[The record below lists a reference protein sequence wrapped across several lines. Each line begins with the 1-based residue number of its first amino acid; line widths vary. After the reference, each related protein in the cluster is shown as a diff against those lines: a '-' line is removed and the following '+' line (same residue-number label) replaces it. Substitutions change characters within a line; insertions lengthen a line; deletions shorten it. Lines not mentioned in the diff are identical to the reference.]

1 MTDKYSSD
9 LCRIVI
15 AQISQ
20 TIGYNCT
27 LSAPL
32 ELLQDVMLKFM
43 LEFARDLHG
52 HMEHANRLEPSVK
65 DARHS
70 LKSLN
75 INIQELL
82 DYIGNV
88 EPVGFTR
95 DVPQFPIKRASNMNF
110 LKPGSAETLTRPIHI
125 FEYLPPMKKSE
136 CRETEKAES
145 TQKLD
150 DLGVN
155 SEISDKLGCFNH
167 QNIESQSPNPA
178 RLYFPSS
185 NNNSNVDSDQNRS
198 SMWELNSV
206 VMTTGGF
213 ISPAIEGKLPEAV
226 VPDIIEEYKGLD
238 APPIESLIPQSL
250 AGSAKLETLSKK
262 IKTPLPELEIDNGKQ
277 ISESITTTK
286 ESSDSSLFNNNN
298 IPTPKAS
305 SKKNKKQKD
314 DSSRDEND
322 SKQKEKAQRRAM
334 KLYQKL
340 AKNQS
345 NESQMLNFKKSKK
358 SADGNKAQQLEKLI
372 RKQAKQRQKQLKG
385 LTIDD
390 KSLNCMENH
399 EKIFAPESLVTENPV
414 FVESSTELI
423 SAVPASQYE
432 IEQTLGPILSEA
444 KKTCEPERNKL
455 DIFKKIT
462 KQKTGLPLSNTI
474 GKPIITGSTP
484 IISLPSGTT
493 ITPANAQTPLPS
505 PLISLNPET
514 TIRNCNITESRPSS
528 EVNPINMLVKSK
540 KRGRKPGGKNQIKP
554 TNLSTSQS
562 LITFPNSINSANLS
576 TEQPLNLSNFTDQK
590 VNLISKN
597 LILKEKKEKKKGK
610 LKYETPSLTGDKN
623 SNEINKNIMFTSPE
637 KISLTKINV
646 VHDQF
651 VTPPNP
657 TVTPIYSANQGGA
670 GAGMV
675 AMPLLPLLHFP
686 PQPGLIPSGP
696 PPGLFPGVVSGL
708 VGFGGGS
715 NPNKVGIPPFFAF
728 SGPPN
733 TSSVAVKDDDA
744 SNSDQLKLFRQ
755 TSSENRNYC
764 NVAPLIPPDSIK
776 LTECGEVACVSTNVD
791 SSYAL
796 TMQKGKATG
805 NLGDPIEVSD
815 EDSDE
820 AIEKG
825 RMPETPQSFQD
836 KSQLDLSNILAIPDK
851 KIKGPVKLSLITS
864 ASSTSATSISA
875 KSQFSPR
882 FQLPT
887 FMGGGDKFSLAGG
900 ADLIPLSRV
909 DCGSAYSSQK
919 VPSNSLTA
927 QHYTNDDHQS
937 FLPKFPT
944 YEDITITPTGVASS
958 TDLKLRKHHK
968 KLKKIKEG
976 KVKKK
981 KDKKEKSKEKDLFF
995 NGSMSTTSDKSDKKK
1010 LKKKKDKQQTTSII
1024 QIPDDDGDG
1033 VLPLTNNI
1041 VERGPAPNLFVG
1053 ATPTTAISPK
1063 SPPTPS
1069 PSPTQIPKLTLK
1081 LSGKSTPLPLTG
1093 ETMDNETPPT
1103 IQRERDH
1110 SPELARFSPLVTG
1123 PPKTKQSDPIT
1134 VTANPPLLTNIAG
1147 NSPVNP
1153 TVVQIPSLVPGPTNA
1168 RNLHP
1173 PMAASSSGWMSTS
1186 NNSTHTHTSATSTL
1200 SASSVLLPQQ
1210 LMLMTTTN
1218 PKPNINNFPSTNVAT
1233 GTTGRT
1239 PTSNSSAENSLQIV
1253 ETKNHN
1259 RPSSYVDAEG
1269 NRIWICPAC
1278 GKVDDGSA
1286 MIGCDGCDAW
1296 YHWICVGITI
1306 APKDNDDW
1314 FCRVCITKKKVGSS
1328 DKKSKKRNKKK

>member
-1 MTDKYSSD
+1 KMADKYSSD

-15 AQISQ
+15 AQITQ
-20 TIGYNCT
+20 TIGYSST

-32 ELLQDVMLKFM
+32 ELLQDVMQKFM
-43 LEFARDLHG
+43 DEFARDLHL

-75 INIQELL
+75 INVQELL

-125 FEYLPPMKKSE
+125 FEYLPPMQETE
-136 CRETEKAES
+136 CRETEKTEF

-150 DLGVN
+150 DLCAN
-155 SEISDKLGCFNH
+155 TEIADKLGFNH
-167 QNIESQSPNPA
+167 HNIESQSSNPA
-178 RLYFPSS
+178 TLHFPSS
-185 NNNSNVDSDQNRS
+185 SNNNVDSDQNRS
-198 SMWELNSV
+198 SMWELSSV

-226 VPDIIEEYKGLD
+226 VPDIIDKYKGLD
-238 APPIESLIPQSL
+238 APPIASLIS
-250 AGSAKLETLSKK
+250 
-262 IKTPLPELEIDNGKQ
+262 TPLDCSPKVETTSTVNIKAPLSELEIDNDKQ
-277 ISESITTTK
+277 MSATITTTNAN
-286 ESSDSSLFNNNN
+286 SDPPLFNNSNL
-298 IPTPKAS
+298 PAPKAS
-305 SKKNKKQKD
+305 TKKYKKQKD
-314 DSSRDEND
+314 GLSRDKND
-322 SKQKEKAQRRAM
+322 IKTQEKAQRKAM

-340 AKNQS
+340 AKNQ
-345 NESQMLNFKKSKK
+345 NDESKMFNLKKSRK
-358 SADGNKAQQLEKLI
+358 SADGNRAQLEKLM

-385 LTIDD
+385 LTVDN
-390 KSLNCMENH
+390 KNQNY
-399 EKIFAPESLVTENPV
+399 VENPENV
-414 FVESSTELI
+414 NAPVSFNAENPEPVKSCPELI
-423 SAVPASQYE
+423 PAVSASQND
-432 IEQTLGPILSEA
+432 QSSGLILAEA
-444 KKTCEPERNKL
+444 KKPCEPERNKL

-462 KQKTGLPLSNTI
+462 KQRTVLPPSNAFS
-474 GKPIITGSTP
+474 KPIIAGNPP

-493 ITPANAQTPLPS
+493 ITPTNAPTPLAL
-505 PLISLNPET
+505 PLIALNSET
-514 TIRNCNITESRPSS
+514 TIRNCNLTEQRQSS
-528 EVNPINMLVKSK
+528 EVNPVDILVKPK

-554 TNLSTSQS
+554 TNLAPSQSVINLPIPNLINSTS
-562 LITFPNSINSANLS
+562 ISA
-576 TEQPLNLSNFTDQK
+576 EQPLNLSNFTDQS
-590 VNLISKN
+590 VNLISKK
-597 LILKEKKEKKKGK
+597 LVFKEKKERKKGK
-610 LKYETPSLTGDKN
+610 LKYETLNVSGDKTVK
-623 SNEINKNIMFTSPE
+623 EINKNMMYTSPE
-637 KISLTKINV
+637 KISSLTKLNV

-651 VTPPNP
+651 VTSPN
-657 TVTPIYSANQGGA
+657 TTATPLYSAHQGTV

-686 PQPGLIPSGP
+686 PQPGLIPTGP
-696 PPGLFPGVVSGL
+696 PPGIFPGVVPGL
-708 VGFGGGS
+708 VGFGGGG
-715 NPNKVGIPPFFAF
+715 NAGKVGMPPFFAF
-728 SGPPN
+728 SGPPD
-733 TSSVAVKDDDA
+733 TSIAVKNDDETKTFTA
-744 SNSDQLKLFRQ
+744 TNVDQVKLFGR

-764 NVAPLIPPDSIK
+764 NVAPLIPPDAIK
-776 LTECGEVACVSTNVD
+776 LNECGEVACVPSNVD
-791 SSYAL
+791 NSYAPTL
-796 TMQKGKATG
+796 QKGKATG

-825 RMPETPQSFQD
+825 RKPETPQLFEN
-836 KSQLDLSNILAIPDK
+836 KSQLDLRSILPIPDK
-851 KIKGPVKLSLITS
+851 AKNFKSPVKLSLVGSTPPS
-864 ASSTSATSISA
+864 TSSTPSISTTTP
-875 KSQFSPR
+875 FPPR
-882 FQLPT
+882 FQLPS

-927 QHYTNDDHQS
+927 QHYTNDDNQS

-944 YEDITITPTGVASS
+944 YEDITITPTGVVSS
-958 TDLKLRKHHK
+958 TDLKQRKHHK

-981 KDKKEKSKEKDLFF
+981 KDKKEKTKEKDLTLD
-995 NGSMSTTSDKSDKKK
+995 GSIATTSDKSDKKK
-1010 LKKKKDKQQTTSII
+1010 QKKKKDKQQTTSII
-1024 QIPDDDGDG
+1024 HIPDDDGDEG
-1033 VLPLTNNI
+1033 LPLTNNI
-1041 VERGPAPNLFVG
+1041 VEHGPAANLFVG
-1053 ATPTTAISPK
+1053 TTPATAISPK
-1063 SPPTPS
+1063 STPTH
-1069 PSPTQIPKLTLK
+1069 SPTQIPKLTLK
-1081 LSGKSTPLPLTG
+1081 LSGKSTPLPLPLG
-1093 ETMDNETPPT
+1093 ETMDIKTPPT

-1123 PPKTKQSDPIT
+1123 PPKTKQCIT
-1134 VTANPPLLTNIAG
+1134 LDRY
-1147 NSPVNP
+1147 SPVNP
-1153 TVVQIPSLVPGPTNA
+1153 TSVQMPSLVPSPTSS
-1168 RNLHP
+1168 RTLHP
-1173 PMAASSSGWMSTS
+1173 PMISSSSSWMSIP
-1186 NNSTHTHTSATSTL
+1186 NDSTHTHTSATCTL

-1210 LMLMTTTN
+1210 LMLMTTPT
-1218 PKPNINNFPSTNVAT
+1218 PKPNINNFPSMNVAAAT
-1233 GTTGRT
+1233 SGRT
-1239 PTSNSSAENSLQIV
+1239 STSNSPAENSPQV
-1253 ETKNHN
+1253 AETKNHH

-1328 DKKSKKRNKKK
+1328 DKKAKKRNKKK